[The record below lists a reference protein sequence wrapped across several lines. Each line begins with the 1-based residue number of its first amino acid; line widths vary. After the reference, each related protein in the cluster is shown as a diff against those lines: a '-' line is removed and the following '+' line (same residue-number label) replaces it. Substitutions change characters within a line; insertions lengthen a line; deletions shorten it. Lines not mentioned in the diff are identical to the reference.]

1 MPSQSHHS
9 MAYVPLSG
17 ADQAFA
23 QLVAHVEEHDA
34 ILEHTGARDVKILV
48 GENSIEVGSDGEG
61 ISLKVSAVSQSVLY
75 FLKEAAVRH
84 MAELN
89 APAAEQLRWEDDAAP
104 SLNDGLPSN
113 FHELTLTEKS
123 EPMPGLIRLRLNASG
138 DMEALA
144 GPGIH
149 VKLMLPLNQDRAP
162 VWPKVAA
169 NGTTKWP
176 DGEDALHVRYYTIR
190 SADPAEGHL
199 DIDIVR
205 HEGGV
210 IAEWA
215 EFAKEGDRI
224 GLLGPSGRELPQSG
238 DHVIFAGD
246 QTALPALA
254 RMIEELPE
262 GVTGHLVGE
271 AETKEELDHYLPRTD
286 LAVHAIPAARFQ
298 AEVLDVCRTLS
309 AGEKLQFAWFA
320 GEYKNA
326 QAMRK
331 LFKSEFG
338 LGKGSQYSITYW
350 RKGASL
356 KAD

>member
-1 MPSQSHHS
+1 MPSQPHQST
-9 MAYVPLSG
+9 AYVPLSA
-17 ADQAFA
+17 ADQVFA

-34 ILEHTGARDVKILV
+34 VMERTGAQGVRILV
-48 GENSIEVGSDGEG
+48 GDNSIEVGSDGSG
-61 ISLKVSAVSQSVLY
+61 ISLKVSAVSQSILY

-84 MAELN
+84 LADLD
-89 APAAEQLRWEDDAAP
+89 ASAAEKLRWDDDAALT
-104 SLNDGLPSN
+104 LNDGVPAN
-113 FHELTLTEKS
+113 FQELTLAGKS
-123 EPMPGLIRLRLNASG
+123 EPLPGLIRLRLDAKG
-138 DMEALA
+138 DMGALT

-149 VKLMLPLNQDRAP
+149 VKLLLPLNPDRAP

-169 NGTTKWP
+169 NGTTSWP
-176 DGEDALHVRYYTIR
+176 SGEDALHVRYYTIR
-190 SADPAEGHL
+190 STDADKGQL

-215 EFAKEGDRI
+215 EIAKEGDRI
-224 GLLGPSGRELPQSG
+224 GLLGPSGRERPQSG

-254 RMIEELPE
+254 RMIEDLPE
-262 GVTGHLVGE
+262 GVSGHLVGE
-271 AETKEELDHYLPRTD
+271 AETPEDLQRYLPVTS
-286 LAVHAIPAARFQ
+286 LVVHAIPPARFQ
-298 AEVLDVCRTLS
+298 SEVLDACRTLS
-309 AGEKLQFAWFA
+309 AAEKQQFAWFA

-331 LFKSEFG
+331 FFKSELG
-338 LGKGSQYSITYW
+338 LGKGSQFSITYW
-350 RKGASL
+350 RKGVSL